1 MSTKDFV
8 KKQIERFNSQITE
21 QQFLEL
27 TETENSLV
35 ILEVPFQDYSLT
47 EIARLIESNSAHVL
61 NLMVMPIAGGAT
73 LLISIKLDVSD
84 LSLVLRSFERNN
96 LEVVYYFM
104 REGEINDTQKDRLN
118 ELMYYLNM

>member
-8 KKQIERFNSQITE
+8 KKQIDRFNSQLTE
-21 QQFLEL
+21 QQFLVL
-27 TETENSLV
+27 TETENSLI
-35 ILEVPFQDYSLT
+35 ILEIPFQDYSLT

-61 NLMVMPIAGGAT
+61 NLAVLPIAGGST

-104 REGEINDTQKDRLN
+104 REGDINDTQKDRLN

>member
-61 NLMVMPIAGGAT
+61 NLTVMPIAGGAT

>member
-8 KKQIERFNSQITE
+8 KKQIDRFNSQLTE

-27 TETENSLV
+27 TETENSLI

-61 NLMVMPIAGGAT
+61 NLAVLPIAGGST

-104 REGEINDTQKDRLN
+104 REGDINDTQKDRLN

>member
-8 KKQIERFNSQITE
+8 KKQIDRFNSQLTE

-27 TETENSLV
+27 TETENSLI
-35 ILEVPFQDYSLT
+35 ILEIPFQDYSLT

-61 NLMVMPIAGGAT
+61 NLAVLPIAGGST

-104 REGEINDTQKDRLN
+104 REGDINDTQKDRLN